1 MLPNKL
7 DILVVGKLIQE
18 QFKILVL
25 SMLAQAVDVRCIVWI
40 SSGETSC
47 TNLCF
52 PLFSSLIPGKCW
64 DRTSHYTTTCLLIIH
79 WCPTIQC
86 HKFWA
91 MIASLNTPQIIRHL
105 RVASEHTTAW
115 RHHRIHVWVPSEV
128 TDSKLST
135 KILLQLIITTH
146 LSVN

>member
-1 MLPNKL
+1 MLLNKL
-7 DILVVGKLIQE
+7 DILVLGKLIQA

-25 SMLAQAVDVRCIVWI
+25 SMLAQAVDVRCTVWI
-40 SSGETSC
+40 DCNTSC

-64 DRTSHYTTTCLLIIH
+64 DSTSHYTTTCLLIIH

-91 MIASLNTPQIIRHL
+91 MIASLNTSQIIRHL

-115 RHHRIHVWVPSEV
+115 RHHRIHVPSKV

-135 KILLQLIITTH
+135 KILLQLIIATH